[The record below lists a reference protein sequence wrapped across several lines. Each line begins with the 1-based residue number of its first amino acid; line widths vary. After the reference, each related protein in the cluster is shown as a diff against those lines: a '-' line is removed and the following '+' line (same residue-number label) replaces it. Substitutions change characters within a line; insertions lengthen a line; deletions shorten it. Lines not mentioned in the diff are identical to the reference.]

1 MVKKKVMIVDDEI
14 DFLRITKM
22 NLEKTEAY
30 EVLAL
35 PNAKDLIA
43 ELHRFKPDVIL
54 LDVLMPGMSGIRA
67 CEELNNDPIGTK
79 TPVIIISALERD
91 KDKLRAYRLGVVDYL
106 VKPVEKEVLIS
117 KIEKAIK
124 YRYI

>member
-1 MVKKKVMIVDDEI
+1 
-14 DFLRITKM
+14 
-22 NLEKTEAY
+22 
-30 EVLAL
+30 VLAL